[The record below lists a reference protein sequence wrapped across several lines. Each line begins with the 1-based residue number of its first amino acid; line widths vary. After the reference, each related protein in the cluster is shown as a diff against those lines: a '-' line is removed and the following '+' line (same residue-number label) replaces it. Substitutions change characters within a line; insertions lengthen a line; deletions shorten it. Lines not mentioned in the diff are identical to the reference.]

1 MNLEE
6 LKKKMDEEHYIYDDT
21 LSTVLYVALQLGR
34 PLLIEGAAGVG
45 KTEVAK
51 VMAAALDRE
60 LVRLQCYEGLDESKA
75 LYEWNYQKQLLSIQV
90 NMNAQDREALTRS
103 LFSDEYLLERPLL
116 KSIRSEKPVVLLID
130 EIDKADEEFEAFLLE
145 LLSEMQVTIPEVGTI
160 RANSVPFVV
169 LTSNRARPL
178 SEALRRR
185 CAYLY
190 IEYPDMEKE
199 LAILRAKLPHVDDR
213 LCAQV
218 ALAVQKL
225 RSNEVILKK
234 PSIAE
239 TLDWAAALD
248 ALGIRE
254 LTPDA
259 LRKTAGFVLKN
270 NEDMAALARQT
281 ADKLDA
287 MGIKFKVVNVVD
299 LVKLQSAKENNE
311 ALSDEEFAELF
322 TEDKPV
328 LFAYHSYARD
338 VRGLIYDR
346 PNHDNFNVH
355 GYEEQ
360 GSTTTPY
367 DMVRVNNIDRYEL
380 QAEALRMIDADKYA
394 DKINELEA
402 FRQEAFQFAVD
413 NGYDHPDYT
422 DWVYSGV
429 NTNKQGAVSATA
441 ATAGDNE

>member
-1 MNLEE
+1 MNIDE
-6 LKKKMDEEHYIYDDT
+6 LKQKLDEANYIYDDT
-21 LSTVLYVALQLGR
+21 LATVLYVSLQLGR

-45 KTEVAK
+45 KTEIAK
-51 VMAAALDRE
+51 VMAAALGRD

-90 NMNAQDREALTRS
+90 NMGARDSEELTRS

-145 LLSEMQVTIPEVGTI
+145 LLSEMQVSIPEVGTI
-160 RANSVPFVV
+160 RAKSVPFVV

-190 IEYPDMEKE
+190 IQYPDLEKE

-218 ALAVQKL
+218 AMAVQKL
-225 RSNEVILKK
+225 RSNEAILKK

-259 LRKTAGFVLKN
+259 LRQTAGFVLKN
-270 NEDMAALARQT
+270 SED
-281 ADKLDA
+281 LD
-287 MGIKFKVVNVVD
+287 V
-299 LVKLQSAKENNE
+299 L
-311 ALSDEEFAELF
+311 EEYQHHEHH
-322 TEDKPV
+322 ECSCGG
-328 LFAYHSYARD
+328 HC
-338 VRGLIYDR
+338 GG
-346 PNHDNFNVH
+346 HHH
-355 GYEEQ
+355 G
-360 GSTTTPY
+360 
-367 DMVRVNNIDRYEL
+367 
-380 QAEALRMIDADKYA
+380 
-394 DKINELEA
+394 
-402 FRQEAFQFAVD
+402 
-413 NGYDHPDYT
+413 
-422 DWVYSGV
+422 
-429 NTNKQGAVSATA
+429 
-441 ATAGDNE
+441 

>member
-1 MNLEE
+1 MDLAT
-6 LKKKMDEEHYIYDDT
+6 LKQKMDEARYIYDDT
-21 LSTVLYVALQLGR
+21 LATVLAVALQLGR

-45 KTEVAK
+45 KTEIAK
-51 VMAAALDRE
+51 VMASALDRD

-90 NMNAQDREALTRS
+90 NMGKQDSDQLTKS

-116 KSIRSEKPVVLLID
+116 QSIRSEKPVVLLID

-160 RANSVPFVV
+160 RAKSVPFVV

-190 IEYPDMEKE
+190 IQYPDMEKE

-213 LCAQV
+213 LHAQV

-225 RSNEVILKK
+225 RANESILKK

-248 ALGIRE
+248 ALGVRE

-259 LRKTAGFVLKN
+259 LRQTAGFVLKN
-270 NEDMAALARQT
+270 NEDI
-281 ADKLDA
+281 DA
-287 MGIKFKVVNVVD
+287 MD
-299 LVKLQSAKENNE
+299 LEG
-311 ALSDEEFAELF
+311 
-322 TEDKPV
+322 ED
-328 LFAYHSYARD
+328 HNCQC
-338 VRGLIYDR
+338 GG
-346 PNHDNFNVH
+346 NCGHHHHHH
-355 GYEEQ
+355 G
-360 GSTTTPY
+360 GHHH
-367 DMVRVNNIDRYEL
+367 
-380 QAEALRMIDADKYA
+380 
-394 DKINELEA
+394 
-402 FRQEAFQFAVD
+402 
-413 NGYDHPDYT
+413 G
-422 DWVYSGV
+422 
-429 NTNKQGAVSATA
+429 
-441 ATAGDNE
+441 

>member
-1 MNLEE
+1 MTFEE
-6 LKKKMDEEHYIYDDT
+6 LKQKMDEAHYIYDET
-21 LSTVLYVALQLGR
+21 LATVLYVALQLGR

-45 KTEVAK
+45 KTEIAK
-51 VMAAALDRE
+51 VMASALDRD

-90 NMNAQDREALTRS
+90 NMNDQDKDALTRS

-116 KSIRSEKPVVLLID
+116 QSIRSEKPVVLLID

-145 LLSEMQVTIPEVGTI
+145 LLSDMQVSIPEVGTI
-160 RANSVPFVV
+160 KAKTVPFVV

-190 IEYPDMEKE
+190 IEYPDMQKE

-225 RSNEVILKK
+225 RANDVILKK

-248 ALGIRE
+248 ALGVRE

-259 LRKTAGFVLKN
+259 LRQTAGFVLKN
-270 NEDMAALARQT
+270 NEDIEAM
-281 ADKLDA
+281 DLD
-287 MGIKFKVVNVVD
+287 G
-299 LVKLQSAKENNE
+299 
-311 ALSDEEFAELF
+311 EEGEC
-322 TEDKPV
+322 TCGDSCG
-328 LFAYHSYARD
+328 H
-338 VRGLIYDR
+338 
-346 PNHDNFNVH
+346 HHHHH
-355 GYEEQ
+355 G
-360 GSTTTPY
+360 GHHH
-367 DMVRVNNIDRYEL
+367 
-380 QAEALRMIDADKYA
+380 
-394 DKINELEA
+394 
-402 FRQEAFQFAVD
+402 
-413 NGYDHPDYT
+413 G
-422 DWVYSGV
+422 
-429 NTNKQGAVSATA
+429 
-441 ATAGDNE
+441 

>member
-1 MNLEE
+1 MTFDE
-6 LKKKMDEEHYIYDDT
+6 LKQKMDEAHYIYDET
-21 LSTVLYVALQLGR
+21 LATVLYVALQLGR

-45 KTEVAK
+45 KTEIAK
-51 VMAAALDRE
+51 VMAAALDRD

-90 NMNAQDREALTRS
+90 NMNETDKDALTRS

-116 KSIRSEKPVVLLID
+116 QSIRSEKPVVLLID

-145 LLSEMQVTIPEVGTI
+145 LLSEMQVSIPEVGTI
-160 RANSVPFVV
+160 KAKSIPFVV

-190 IEYPDMEKE
+190 IEYPDMQKE

-225 RSNEVILKK
+225 RSNDVILKK

-259 LRKTAGFVLKN
+259 LRQTAGFVLKN
-270 NEDMAALARQT
+270 NEDINAM
-281 ADKLDA
+281 DLD
-287 MGIKFKVVNVVD
+287 
-299 LVKLQSAKENNE
+299 
-311 ALSDEEFAELF
+311 DEEGADCECGGNCG
-322 TEDKPV
+322 
-328 LFAYHSYARD
+328 H
-338 VRGLIYDR
+338 
-346 PNHDNFNVH
+346 HHH
-355 GYEEQ
+355 G
-360 GSTTTPY
+360 GHHH
-367 DMVRVNNIDRYEL
+367 
-380 QAEALRMIDADKYA
+380 
-394 DKINELEA
+394 
-402 FRQEAFQFAVD
+402 
-413 NGYDHPDYT
+413 G
-422 DWVYSGV
+422 
-429 NTNKQGAVSATA
+429 
-441 ATAGDNE
+441 

>member
-1 MNLEE
+1 MELEL
-6 LKKKMDEEHYIYDDT
+6 LKRKLDENAYVYDDT
-21 LSTVLYVALQLGR
+21 MATVLAVALTLGR

-45 KTEVAK
+45 KTEIAK
-51 VMAAALDRE
+51 VMAAALDRD

-90 NMNAQDREALTRS
+90 NMGSEDRDSLTRS

-116 KSIRSEKPVVLLID
+116 QSIRSEKPVVLLID

-160 RANSVPFVV
+160 KAKSIPFVV

-199 LAILRAKLPHVDDR
+199 LSILRKKLPHVDDR
-213 LCAQV
+213 LAAQV

-225 RSNEVILKK
+225 RGNEAILKK

-239 TLDWAAALD
+239 TLDWASALD

-259 LRKTAGFVLKN
+259 LRNTAGFLLKN
-270 NEDMAALARQT
+270 NEDVEELAKM
-281 ADKLDA
+281 KLTDC
-287 MGIKFKVVNVVD
+287 GCGG
-299 LVKLQSAKENNE
+299 
-311 ALSDEEFAELF
+311 
-322 TEDKPV
+322 
-328 LFAYHSYARD
+328 HC
-338 VRGLIYDR
+338 
-346 PNHDNFNVH
+346 H
-355 GYEEQ
+355 G
-360 GSTTTPY
+360 
-367 DMVRVNNIDRYEL
+367 
-380 QAEALRMIDADKYA
+380 
-394 DKINELEA
+394 
-402 FRQEAFQFAVD
+402 
-413 NGYDHPDYT
+413 
-422 DWVYSGV
+422 
-429 NTNKQGAVSATA
+429 
-441 ATAGDNE
+441 

>member
-1 MNLEE
+1 ME
-6 LKKKMDEEHYIYDDT
+6 LKELKQKMDEAHYIYDET
-21 LSTVLYVALQLGR
+21 MATVLYVALQLGR

-51 VMAAALDRE
+51 VMAAALDRD

-75 LYEWNYQKQLLSIQV
+75 LYEWNYQKQLLAIQV
-90 NMNAQDREALTRS
+90 NMGVDDKDHLTRS

-116 KSIRSEKPVVLLID
+116 QSIRSEKPVVLLID

-160 RANSVPFVV
+160 KARSIPFVV

-225 RSNEVILKK
+225 RSSEAILKK

-259 LRKTAGFVLKN
+259 LRTTAGFVLKN
-270 NEDMAALARQT
+270 SEDIAAMDEQ
-281 ADKLDA
+281 D
-287 MGIKFKVVNVVD
+287 M
-299 LVKLQSAKENNE
+299 QSDHC
-311 ALSDEEFAELF
+311 SCQG
-322 TEDKPV
+322 
-328 LFAYHSYARD
+328 HC
-338 VRGLIYDR
+338 GG
-346 PNHDNFNVH
+346 HHH
-355 GYEEQ
+355 G
-360 GSTTTPY
+360 
-367 DMVRVNNIDRYEL
+367 
-380 QAEALRMIDADKYA
+380 
-394 DKINELEA
+394 
-402 FRQEAFQFAVD
+402 
-413 NGYDHPDYT
+413 
-422 DWVYSGV
+422 
-429 NTNKQGAVSATA
+429 
-441 ATAGDNE
+441 

>member
-1 MNLEE
+1 MDLNT
-6 LKKKMDEEHYIYDDT
+6 LKSKMDQANYIYDDV
-21 LSTVLYVALQLGR
+21 LATVLYVALTLGR

-51 VMAAALDRE
+51 VMAAALDRD

-75 LYEWNYQKQLLSIQV
+75 LYEWNYQKQLLAIQI
-90 NMNAQDREALTRS
+90 NKEDADKASLTDS
-103 LFSDEYLLERPLL
+103 LFRDEYLLERPLL
-116 KSIRSEKPVVLLID
+116 QSIRSEKEVVLLID

-145 LLSEMQVTIPEVGTI
+145 LLSDMQVSIPEIGTVKAKTI
-160 RANSVPFVV
+160 PFVV

-225 RSNEVILKK
+225 RSNEAILKK

-259 LRKTAGFVLKN
+259 IRQTAGFILKN
-270 NEDMAALARQT
+270 SEDIASLHT
-281 ADKLDA
+281 E
-287 MGIKFKVVNVVD
+287 G
-299 LVKLQSAKENNE
+299 
-311 ALSDEEFAELF
+311 EEE
-322 TEDKPV
+322 TCSCG
-328 LFAYHSYARD
+328 HHC
-338 VRGLIYDR
+338 GG
-346 PNHDNFNVH
+346 HHH
-355 GYEEQ
+355 G
-360 GSTTTPY
+360 
-367 DMVRVNNIDRYEL
+367 
-380 QAEALRMIDADKYA
+380 
-394 DKINELEA
+394 
-402 FRQEAFQFAVD
+402 
-413 NGYDHPDYT
+413 
-422 DWVYSGV
+422 
-429 NTNKQGAVSATA
+429 
-441 ATAGDNE
+441 

>member
-1 MNLEE
+1 MNLAE
-6 LKKKMDEEHYIYDDT
+6 LKNKMDQAHYIYDDT
-21 LSTVLYVALQLGR
+21 LATVLAVALELGR

-45 KTEVAK
+45 KTEIAK
-51 VMAAALDRE
+51 VMASALDRD

-90 NMNAQDREALTRS
+90 NMASQDRESLTQS
-103 LFSDEYLLERPLL
+103 LFTDAYLLERPLL

-160 RANSVPFVV
+160 RAKTIPFVI

-190 IEYPDMEKE
+190 IQYPDMEKE
-199 LAILRAKLPHVDDR
+199 LSILRAKLPHVDDR

-225 RSNEVILKK
+225 RSNETILKK

-259 LRKTAGFVLKN
+259 LRSTAGFILKN
-270 NEDMAALARQT
+270 SEDLAALQE
-281 ADKLDA
+281 
-287 MGIKFKVVNVVD
+287 M
-299 LVKLQSAKENNE
+299 
-311 ALSDEEFAELF
+311 EE
-322 TEDKPV
+322 EDHHC
-328 LFAYHSYARD
+328 ACGGNCGEHS
-338 VRGLIYDR
+338 
-346 PNHDNFNVH
+346 H
-355 GYEEQ
+355 G
-360 GSTTTPY
+360 
-367 DMVRVNNIDRYEL
+367 
-380 QAEALRMIDADKYA
+380 
-394 DKINELEA
+394 
-402 FRQEAFQFAVD
+402 
-413 NGYDHPDYT
+413 
-422 DWVYSGV
+422 
-429 NTNKQGAVSATA
+429 
-441 ATAGDNE
+441 

>member
-1 MNLEE
+1 MIDLQT
-6 LKKKMDEEHYIYDDT
+6 LKEKMDEARYIYDDT
-21 LSTVLYVALQLGR
+21 LATVLAVALQLGR

-45 KTEVAK
+45 KTEIAK
-51 VMAAALDRE
+51 VMAAALDRD

-90 NMNAQDREALTRS
+90 NMGAKDSEELTRS

-160 RANSVPFVV
+160 RAKSVPFVV

-190 IEYPDMEKE
+190 IQYPDMEKE

-218 ALAVQKL
+218 ALAVQRM
-225 RSNEVILKK
+225 RSSEAILKK

-248 ALGIRE
+248 ALGVRE
-254 LTPDA
+254 LTPDS
-259 LRKTAGFVLKN
+259 LRQTAGFVLKN
-270 NEDMAALARQT
+270 NEDMAV
-281 ADKLDA
+281 LD
-287 MGIKFKVVNVVD
+287 
-299 LVKLQSAKENNE
+299 
-311 ALSDEEFAELF
+311 
-322 TEDKPV
+322 
-328 LFAYHSYARD
+328 
-338 VRGLIYDR
+338 
-346 PNHDNFNVH
+346 
-355 GYEEQ
+355 
-360 GSTTTPY
+360 
-367 DMVRVNNIDRYEL
+367 
-380 QAEALRMIDADKYA
+380 
-394 DKINELEA
+394 ELEA
-402 FRQEAFQFAVD
+402 PEASNACHC
-413 NGYDHPDYT
+413 GGHC
-422 DWVYSGV
+422 G
-429 NTNKQGAVSATA
+429 GHHH
-441 ATAGDNE
+441 G

>member
-1 MNLEE
+1 MELEL
-6 LKKKMDEEHYIYDDT
+6 LKRKLDENAYVYDDT
-21 LSTVLYVALQLGR
+21 MATVLAVALTLGR

-45 KTEVAK
+45 KTEIAK
-51 VMAAALDRE
+51 VMAAALDRD

-90 NMNAQDREALTRS
+90 NMGSEDRDSLTRS

-116 KSIRSEKPVVLLID
+116 QSIRSEKPVVLLID

-160 RANSVPFVV
+160 KAKSIPFVV

-199 LAILRAKLPHVDDR
+199 LSILRKKLPHVDDR
-213 LCAQV
+213 LAAQV

-225 RSNEVILKK
+225 RSNDAILKK

-239 TLDWAAALD
+239 TLDWASALD

-259 LRKTAGFVLKN
+259 LRNTAGFLLKN
-270 NEDMAALARQT
+270 NEDVEELAKM
-281 ADKLDA
+281 KLTDC
-287 MGIKFKVVNVVD
+287 GCGG
-299 LVKLQSAKENNE
+299 
-311 ALSDEEFAELF
+311 
-322 TEDKPV
+322 
-328 LFAYHSYARD
+328 HC
-338 VRGLIYDR
+338 
-346 PNHDNFNVH
+346 H
-355 GYEEQ
+355 G
-360 GSTTTPY
+360 
-367 DMVRVNNIDRYEL
+367 
-380 QAEALRMIDADKYA
+380 
-394 DKINELEA
+394 
-402 FRQEAFQFAVD
+402 
-413 NGYDHPDYT
+413 
-422 DWVYSGV
+422 
-429 NTNKQGAVSATA
+429 
-441 ATAGDNE
+441 

>member
-1 MNLEE
+1 MDLQT
-6 LKKKMDEEHYIYDDT
+6 LKQKMDQAGYIYDDT
-21 LSTVLYVALQLGR
+21 LATVLVVALQLGR

-45 KTEVAK
+45 KTEIAK

-90 NMNAQDREALTRS
+90 NMNGADKEGLTQS

-145 LLSEMQVTIPEVGTI
+145 LLSEMQVSIPEVGTVKA
-160 RANSVPFVV
+160 RSVPFVV

-218 ALAVQKL
+218 AMAVQKL
-225 RSNEVILKK
+225 RSNEAILKK

-248 ALGIRE
+248 ALGIKE

-259 LRKTAGFVLKN
+259 LRHTAGFILKN
-270 NEDMAALARQT
+270 NEDLAALT
-281 ADKLDA
+281 
-287 MGIKFKVVNVVD
+287 
-299 LVKLQSAKENNE
+299 
-311 ALSDEEFAELF
+311 EEHHCSGCEG
-322 TEDKPV
+322 
-328 LFAYHSYARD
+328 HC
-338 VRGLIYDR
+338 
-346 PNHDNFNVH
+346 H
-355 GYEEQ
+355 G
-360 GSTTTPY
+360 
-367 DMVRVNNIDRYEL
+367 
-380 QAEALRMIDADKYA
+380 
-394 DKINELEA
+394 
-402 FRQEAFQFAVD
+402 
-413 NGYDHPDYT
+413 
-422 DWVYSGV
+422 
-429 NTNKQGAVSATA
+429 
-441 ATAGDNE
+441 

>member
-1 MNLEE
+1 MD
-6 LKKKMDEEHYIYDDT
+6 LKTLKQKMDQANYIYDDT
-21 LSTVLYVALQLGR
+21 LATVLFVALTLGR

-45 KTEVAK
+45 KTEIAK
-51 VMAAALDRE
+51 VMASALDRD

-90 NMNAQDREALTRS
+90 NMNQADRDELTAS
-103 LFSDEYLLERPLL
+103 LFRDEYLLERPLL
-116 KSIRSEKPVVLLID
+116 QSIKSEKPVVLLID

-145 LLSEMQVTIPEVGTI
+145 LLSDMQVSIPEIGTI
-160 RANSVPFVV
+160 KANSIPFVV

-225 RSNEVILKK
+225 RSNESVLKK

-259 LRKTAGFVLKN
+259 IRQTAGFILKN
-270 NEDMAALARQT
+270 HED
-281 ADKLDA
+281 
-287 MGIKFKVVNVVD
+287 I
-299 LVKLQSAKENNE
+299 SAIS
-311 ALSDEEFAELF
+311 SDESN
-322 TEDKPV
+322 DDHV
-328 LFAYHSYARD
+328 CGCSHN
-338 VRGLIYDR
+338 GG
-346 PNHDNFNVH
+346 HHH
-355 GYEEQ
+355 G
-360 GSTTTPY
+360 
-367 DMVRVNNIDRYEL
+367 
-380 QAEALRMIDADKYA
+380 
-394 DKINELEA
+394 
-402 FRQEAFQFAVD
+402 
-413 NGYDHPDYT
+413 
-422 DWVYSGV
+422 
-429 NTNKQGAVSATA
+429 
-441 ATAGDNE
+441 

>member
-1 MNLEE
+1 MELNE
-6 LKKKMDEEHYIYDDT
+6 LKQKMDQANYIYDDT
-21 LSTVLYVALQLGR
+21 LATTLYVALKLGR

-60 LVRLQCYEGLDESKA
+60 LVRMQCYEGLDESKA

-90 NMNAQDREALTRS
+90 RQDAEDKDALTKS

-116 KSIRSEKPVVLLID
+116 KSIRSRKPVVLLID

-145 LLSEMQVTIPEVGTI
+145 LLSDMQVSIPEVGTI
-160 RANSVPFVV
+160 QANTVPFVV

-190 IEYPDMEKE
+190 IQYPDVEKE

-213 LCAQV
+213 LSHQV
-218 ALAVQKL
+218 ALAVAKL
-225 RSNEVILKK
+225 RSSESILKK

-259 LRKTAGFVLKN
+259 LRQTAGFVLKN
-270 NEDMAALARQT
+270 SEDLTVFDQ
-281 ADKLDA
+281 
-287 MGIKFKVVNVVD
+287 
-299 LVKLQSAKENNE
+299 
-311 ALSDEEFAELF
+311 EETDHEC
-322 TEDKPV
+322 
-328 LFAYHSYARD
+328 SC
-338 VRGLIYDR
+338 G
-346 PNHDNFNVH
+346 H
-355 GYEEQ
+355 GC
-360 GSTTTPY
+360 G
-367 DMVRVNNIDRYEL
+367 
-380 QAEALRMIDADKYA
+380 
-394 DKINELEA
+394 
-402 FRQEAFQFAVD
+402 
-413 NGYDHPDYT
+413 GHHH
-422 DWVYSGV
+422 G
-429 NTNKQGAVSATA
+429 
-441 ATAGDNE
+441 

>member
-1 MNLEE
+1 MNIDE
-6 LKKKMDEEHYIYDDT
+6 LKQKLDEANYIYDDT
-21 LSTVLYVALQLGR
+21 LATVLYVSLQLGR

-45 KTEVAK
+45 KTEIAK
-51 VMAAALDRE
+51 VMASALDRD

-90 NMNAQDREALTRS
+90 NMGTRDSEELTRS
-103 LFSDEYLLERPLL
+103 LFSDDYLLERPLL

-145 LLSEMQVTIPEVGTI
+145 LLSEMQVSIPEVGTI
-160 RANSVPFVV
+160 RAKSVPFVV

-190 IEYPDMEKE
+190 IQYPDLDKE

-218 ALAVQKL
+218 AMAVQKL
-225 RSNEVILKK
+225 RSNEAILKK

-259 LRKTAGFVLKN
+259 LRQTAGFVLKN
-270 NEDMAALARQT
+270 SED
-281 ADKLDA
+281 LD
-287 MGIKFKVVNVVD
+287 V
-299 LVKLQSAKENNE
+299 L
-311 ALSDEEFAELF
+311 EETQHHEHH
-322 TEDKPV
+322 ECSCGG
-328 LFAYHSYARD
+328 HC
-338 VRGLIYDR
+338 GG
-346 PNHDNFNVH
+346 HHH
-355 GYEEQ
+355 G
-360 GSTTTPY
+360 
-367 DMVRVNNIDRYEL
+367 
-380 QAEALRMIDADKYA
+380 
-394 DKINELEA
+394 
-402 FRQEAFQFAVD
+402 
-413 NGYDHPDYT
+413 
-422 DWVYSGV
+422 
-429 NTNKQGAVSATA
+429 
-441 ATAGDNE
+441 

>member
-1 MNLEE
+1 MD
-6 LKKKMDEEHYIYDDT
+6 LKTLKAKMDEAHYIYDDT
-21 LSTVLYVALQLGR
+21 LATVLAVALQLGR

-45 KTEVAK
+45 KTEIAK
-51 VMAAALDRE
+51 VMASALDRD

-90 NMNAQDREALTRS
+90 NQNAQDKDALTKS

-116 KSIRSEKPVVLLID
+116 QSIRSEKPVVLLID

-145 LLSEMQVTIPEVGTI
+145 LLSDMQVSIPEVGTI
-160 RANSVPFVV
+160 QANSIPFVV

-190 IEYPDMEKE
+190 IQYPDMEKE

-218 ALAVQKL
+218 ALAVHKL
-225 RSNEVILKK
+225 RDNEAILKK

-259 LRKTAGFVLKN
+259 LRQTAGFLLKN
-270 NEDMAALARQT
+270 QEDLEV
-281 ADKLDA
+281 LE
-287 MGIKFKVVNVVD
+287 G
-299 LVKLQSAKENNE
+299 
-311 ALSDEEFAELF
+311 EEFH
-322 TEDKPV
+322 D
-328 LFAYHSYARD
+328 HSHNCAC
-338 VRGLIYDR
+338 GG
-346 PNHDNFNVH
+346 HCGGHHH
-355 GYEEQ
+355 G
-360 GSTTTPY
+360 
-367 DMVRVNNIDRYEL
+367 
-380 QAEALRMIDADKYA
+380 
-394 DKINELEA
+394 
-402 FRQEAFQFAVD
+402 
-413 NGYDHPDYT
+413 
-422 DWVYSGV
+422 
-429 NTNKQGAVSATA
+429 
-441 ATAGDNE
+441 

>member
-1 MNLEE
+1 MYAILKEKTEDTPMDLNL
-6 LKKKMDEEHYIYDDT
+6 LKQKMDEAHYVYDDT
-21 LSTVLYVALQLGR
+21 LATVLYVALQLGR

-45 KTEVAK
+45 KTEIAK
-51 VMAAALDRE
+51 VMASALDRD

-90 NMNAQDREALTRS
+90 NMHQQDRDALTRS

-116 KSIRSEKPVVLLID
+116 KSIRSDREVVLLID

-145 LLSEMQVTIPEVGTI
+145 LLSEMQVSIPEIGTVKAKTI
-160 RANSVPFVV
+160 PFVV

-190 IEYPDMEKE
+190 IDYPDMEKE
-199 LAILRAKLPHVDDR
+199 LAILRGKLPHVDDR

-225 RSNEVILKK
+225 RASDAILKK

-259 LRKTAGFVLKN
+259 LRRTAGFVLKN
-270 NEDMAALARQT
+270 NEDIAAL
-281 ADKLDA
+281 DSL
-287 MGIKFKVVNVVD
+287 
-299 LVKLQSAKENNE
+299 
-311 ALSDEEFAELF
+311 EEE
-322 TEDKPV
+322 E
-328 LFAYHSYARD
+328 HHCHC
-338 VRGLIYDR
+338 GGGCGG
-346 PNHDNFNVH
+346 HHH
-355 GYEEQ
+355 G
-360 GSTTTPY
+360 
-367 DMVRVNNIDRYEL
+367 
-380 QAEALRMIDADKYA
+380 
-394 DKINELEA
+394 
-402 FRQEAFQFAVD
+402 
-413 NGYDHPDYT
+413 
-422 DWVYSGV
+422 
-429 NTNKQGAVSATA
+429 
-441 ATAGDNE
+441 

>member
-1 MNLEE
+1 ME
-6 LKKKMDEEHYIYDDT
+6 LKELKQKMDEAHYIYDET
-21 LSTVLYVALQLGR
+21 LATVLAVALELGR

-45 KTEVAK
+45 KTEIAK
-51 VMAAALDRE
+51 VMAGALNRD

-90 NMNAQDREALTRS
+90 NMGSQDADKLTRS

-145 LLSEMQVTIPEVGTI
+145 LLSEMQVTIPEVGTV
-160 RANSVPFVV
+160 RAKSIPFVV
-169 LTSNRARPL
+169 LTSNRTRPL

-190 IEYPDMEKE
+190 IQYPDMEKE

-225 RSNEVILKK
+225 RQSESILKK

-259 LRKTAGFVLKN
+259 LRMTAGFVLKN
-270 NEDMAALARQT
+270 SEDLAA
-281 ADKLDA
+281 
-287 MGIKFKVVNVVD
+287 
-299 LVKLQSAKENNE
+299 
-311 ALSDEEFAELF
+311 
-322 TEDKPV
+322 
-328 LFAYHSYARD
+328 
-338 VRGLIYDR
+338 
-346 PNHDNFNVH
+346 
-355 GYEEQ
+355 
-360 GSTTTPY
+360 
-367 DMVRVNNIDRYEL
+367 
-380 QAEALRMIDADKYA
+380 AEAL
-394 DKINELEA
+394 EPE
-402 FRQEAFQFAVD
+402 
-413 NGYDHPDYT
+413 
-422 DWVYSGV
+422 
-429 NTNKQGAVSATA
+429 KQTHTCHCG
-441 ATAGDNE
+441 GHCHD

>member
-1 MNLEE
+1 MNLDE
-6 LKKKMDEEHYIYDDT
+6 LKKKMDEAHYIYDDT
-21 LSTVLYVALQLGR
+21 MATVLFVALQLGR

-45 KTEVAK
+45 KTEIAK
-51 VMAAALDRE
+51 VMASSLDRE

-90 NMNAQDREALTRS
+90 NMGSRDSDELTKS
-103 LFSDEYLLERPLL
+103 LFSDDYLLERPLL

-145 LLSEMQVTIPEVGTI
+145 LLSEMQVSIPEIGTI
-160 RANSVPFVV
+160 QAKTLPFVV

-225 RSNEVILKK
+225 RSNESILKK

-259 LRKTAGFVLKN
+259 LRQTEGFVLKN
-270 NEDMAALARQT
+270 SEDFAALEQT
-281 ADKLDA
+281 
-287 MGIKFKVVNVVD
+287 
-299 LVKLQSAKENNE
+299 
-311 ALSDEEFAELF
+311 
-322 TEDKPV
+322 
-328 LFAYHSYARD
+328 
-338 VRGLIYDR
+338 
-346 PNHDNFNVH
+346 
-355 GYEEQ
+355 
-360 GSTTTPY
+360 
-367 DMVRVNNIDRYEL
+367 
-380 QAEALRMIDADKYA
+380 QAE
-394 DKINELEA
+394 EHTCHCGGCE
-402 FRQEAFQFAVD
+402 
-413 NGYDHPDYT
+413 GH
-422 DWVYSGV
+422 SHG
-429 NTNKQGAVSATA
+429 
-441 ATAGDNE
+441 

>member
-1 MNLEE
+1 MKLEL
-6 LKKKMDEEHYIYDDT
+6 LKEKMDQAHYIYDDT
-21 LSTVLYVALQLGR
+21 LAVTLAVALQLGR

-51 VMAAALDRE
+51 VMAQALDRD

-90 NMNAQDREALTRS
+90 NMADQDKDQLTKS

-145 LLSEMQVTIPEVGTI
+145 ILSDLQVSIPEIGTIP
-160 RANSVPFVV
+160 AKSVPFVV

-190 IEYPDMEKE
+190 IQYPDLEKE

-213 LCAQV
+213 LAGQV
-218 ALAVQKL
+218 AVAVQKL
-225 RSNEVILKK
+225 RASEAILKK

-259 LRKTAGFVLKN
+259 MRQTAGFVLKN
-270 NEDMAALARQT
+270 NEDLSV
-281 ADKLDA
+281 LDEL
-287 MGIKFKVVNVVD
+287 D
-299 LVKLQSAKENNE
+299 DQSEQPCNCG
-311 ALSDEEFAELF
+311 
-322 TEDKPV
+322 
-328 LFAYHSYARD
+328 HH
-338 VRGLIYDR
+338 
-346 PNHDNFNVH
+346 HDHHCGGHHH
-355 GYEEQ
+355 G
-360 GSTTTPY
+360 
-367 DMVRVNNIDRYEL
+367 
-380 QAEALRMIDADKYA
+380 
-394 DKINELEA
+394 
-402 FRQEAFQFAVD
+402 
-413 NGYDHPDYT
+413 
-422 DWVYSGV
+422 
-429 NTNKQGAVSATA
+429 
-441 ATAGDNE
+441 

>member
-1 MNLEE
+1 MTFDE
-6 LKKKMDEEHYIYDDT
+6 LRKKLDETSYVYDDNM
-21 LSTVLYVALQLGR
+21 LTVLYVALTLGR

-51 VMAAALDRE
+51 VMAQALGRD

-75 LYEWNYQKQLLSIQV
+75 LYEWNYQKQLLAIQV
-90 NMNAQDREALTRS
+90 DQGREEKETLTRS

-116 KSIRSEKPVVLLID
+116 KSIRSETPVVLLID

-145 LLSEMQVTIPEVGTI
+145 LLSEMQVTVPEIGTI
-160 RANSVPFVV
+160 RAKTVPFVV

-270 NEDMAALARQT
+270 NEDMAAL
-281 ADKLDA
+281 DA
-287 MGIKFKVVNVVD
+287 EEMGGCHCGGC
-299 LVKLQSAKENNE
+299 EG
-311 ALSDEEFAELF
+311 
-322 TEDKPV
+322 
-328 LFAYHSYARD
+328 H
-338 VRGLIYDR
+338 
-346 PNHDNFNVH
+346 HH
-355 GYEEQ
+355 G
-360 GSTTTPY
+360 
-367 DMVRVNNIDRYEL
+367 
-380 QAEALRMIDADKYA
+380 
-394 DKINELEA
+394 
-402 FRQEAFQFAVD
+402 
-413 NGYDHPDYT
+413 
-422 DWVYSGV
+422 
-429 NTNKQGAVSATA
+429 
-441 ATAGDNE
+441 